1 MKTST
6 KWIKDQ
12 EFESHQEGNTV
23 KLDGTKKNGISPK
36 AVLLSGLAACSGI
49 DVVEI
54 LQKMRVEFSS
64 LEIDAEAEMTHHTP
78 TIFKNIE
85 VLFKIKT
92 NPKNRDKV
100 IKAIELSL
108 DKYCGVATMLRKN
121 SPINYRLVIEDN

>member
-1 MKTST
+1 MRTIT
-6 KWIKDQ
+6 RWIKHE
-12 EFESHQEGNTV
+12 EFESRQDENKI
-23 KLDGTKKNGISPK
+23 KLDGKKKHGISPK

-64 LEIDAEAEMTHHTP
+64 LEIETEAEMTEETP
-78 TIFKNIE
+78 KIFRQIE

-92 NPKNRDKV
+92 DPVNKDKV

-108 DKYCGVATMLRKN
+108 NKYCGVATMLRKN
-121 SPINYRLVIEDN
+121 SPIDYQLIIED